1 MRRMNKRVV
10 YTGAALI
17 IATLAFF
24 TGMLGVAP
32 RSTDPKALMEIVGTV
47 SGAVGGLGVAMIIFG
62 AIGRKSPS

>member
-17 IATLAFF
+17 IAALAFF
-24 TGMLGVAP
+24 AGMLGVAP